1 MMPVSRP
8 SGQCRKLPGPTKA
21 DQSPIPSF
29 GDELDFLDSTRSS
42 LEHEVWRFQYQVI
55 MEPTTDVLLDLSL
68 KYGEQLT
75 GNTAQ
80 KTKTEQGL

>member
-1 MMPVSRP
+1 
-8 SGQCRKLPGPTKA
+8 
-21 DQSPIPSF
+21 
-29 GDELDFLDSTRSS
+29 
-42 LEHEVWRFQYQVI
+42 